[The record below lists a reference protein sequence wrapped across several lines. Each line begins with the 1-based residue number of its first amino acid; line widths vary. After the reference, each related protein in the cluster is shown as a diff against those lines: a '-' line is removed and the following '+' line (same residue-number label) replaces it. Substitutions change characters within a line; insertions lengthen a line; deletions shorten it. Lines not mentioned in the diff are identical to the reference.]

1 MWLEPVSTDP
11 ARRRLVVA
19 AGLVLAFSGATTAC
33 GGDST
38 PAGTMPA
45 ARAMSDQGPA
55 RPGSPQ
61 PEVDHEPRVLSPQVA
76 DPKVVSVPALDI
88 SARLRPLHL
97 DARGRLTPPKHGL
110 AGWYAAGPEPGEPG
124 PAVIAGHLDSKV
136 GPDRFFRLGQARR
149 GQRVRVGLEDGTT
162 LAFRITQVQQFS
174 QSHFPTKRVYG
185 PTKEPELRLI
195 TCGGDYDHAAG
206 HYKDNLVVFADLAT

>member
-1 MWLEPVSTDP
+1 VWSKPFSTGP

-19 AGLVLAFSGATTAC
+19 AGLVLAVCGATAGC
-33 GGDST
+33 GGDAKPS
-38 PAGTMPA
+38 PRMPA
-45 ARAMSDQGPA
+45 SSGQSEQRPA
-55 RPGSPQ
+55 RPSSPRPQ
-61 PEVDHEPRVLSPQVA
+61 PVHEPVALSPQFA
-76 DPKVVSVPALDI
+76 DPTVVSVPALDI

-97 DARGRLTPPKHGL
+97 DAKGRLAPPKYGL

-124 PAVIAGHLDSKV
+124 AAVIAGHLDSKV
-136 GPDRFFRLGQARR
+136 GPDVFFRLGQARP

-174 QSHFPTKRVYG
+174 QSDFPTKRVYRA
-185 PTKEPELRLI
+185 TREPKLRLI

-206 HYKDNLVVFADLAT
+206 HYKNNLVVFADLAT